1 MKKPKKFGAG
11 GALAGLAGLGALAYM
26 ASKKGDK
33 EDSGKSE
40 TYIDKQLKRAKEMP
54 EPEPTPEKGIASDF
68 KSSES
73 KFERADN
80 ETSIPDKAP
89 AKKASS
95 STAKSSGKSSG
106 SMDSDIPKKESSY
119 EDTKANIGNQS
130 FAAPEAKKESV
141 ARTRAGTVVSRSS
154 EPSAEDIAA
163 AKAKGAEKLK
173 KQYKENEFKFSTSK
187 SPNRSYKSGGSIKS
201 SASSRGDGCAM
212 RGKTKGKIY

>member
-11 GALAGLAGLGALAYM
+11 GVLAGLAGLGALAYM

-73 KFERADN
+73 KFERNDN
-80 ETSIPDKAP
+80 EKSLPDVKPAGSIGKGSGIKKLSEDSDTAKKLRAQHKGRLGETYSRMYTRLQDKDIPEGPGKEALRSAVDKAR
-89 AKKASS
+89 K
-95 STAKSSGKSSG
+95 
-106 SMDSDIPKKESSY
+106 DY
-119 EDTKANIGNQS
+119 ED
-130 FAAPEAKKESV
+130 APMRKGGAVKKM
-141 ARTRAGTVVSRSS
+141 
-154 EPSAEDIAA
+154 
-163 AKAKGAEKLK
+163 AKGGMA
-173 KQYKENEFKFSTSK
+173 
-187 SPNRSYKSGGSIKS
+187 KS